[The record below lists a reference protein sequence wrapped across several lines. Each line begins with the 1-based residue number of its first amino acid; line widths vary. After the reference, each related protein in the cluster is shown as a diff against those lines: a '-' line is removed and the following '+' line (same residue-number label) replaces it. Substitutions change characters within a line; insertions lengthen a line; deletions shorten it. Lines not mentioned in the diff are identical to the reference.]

1 MYYLANA
8 NNSLHDEQTEISMEK
23 YQMNGSKRVIT
34 VFPLPE
40 KKKKLL
46 SNPIYH
52 LNIKN
57 FCCFDNAFAL
67 SLPVASLHK
76 YDVKCATH
84 GINLF

>member
-40 KKKKLL
+40 KKKETF
-46 SNPIYH
+46 
-52 LNIKN
+52 IKS
-57 FCCFDNAFAL
+57 D
-67 SLPVASLHK
+67 LPSE
-76 YDVKCATH
+76 Y
-84 GINLF
+84 